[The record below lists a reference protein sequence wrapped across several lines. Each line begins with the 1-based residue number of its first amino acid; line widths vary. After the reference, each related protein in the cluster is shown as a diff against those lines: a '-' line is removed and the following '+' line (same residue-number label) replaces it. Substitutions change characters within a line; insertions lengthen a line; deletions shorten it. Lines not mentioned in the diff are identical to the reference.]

1 MPEPGYDDPKLLFIP
16 IKLTLSLPVVEAEF
30 ISVMVARDYLFPI
43 LEGGLDLI
51 ERWVFML
58 VIMLMVFFGD
68 VVLVVADGGRECEL
82 GRAMFFKVVLVIIIE
97 FKHES

>member
-1 MPEPGYDDPKLLFIP
+1 MLLPCEISSSLSIDSDREVREGFLPEPGYDDPKLLFIP

-51 ERWVFML
+51 ER
-58 VIMLMVFFGD
+58 
-68 VVLVVADGGRECEL
+68 GGGYLC
-82 GRAMFFKVVLVIIIE
+82 
-97 FKHES
+97 

>member
-1 MPEPGYDDPKLLFIP
+1 
-16 IKLTLSLPVVEAEF
+16 
-30 ISVMVARDYLFPI
+30 
-43 LEGGLDLI
+43 
-51 ERWVFML
+51 ML